1 MSDREK
7 QLITKL
13 IKAII
18 DRNISELPSENYG
31 ELIRLKLFT
40 EDMLELYS
48 KLLNKLKI
56 VIEEEKQQEI
66 TEDRL
71 KKSKVDFRR
80 KKFWREQIEYTIEK
94 TGRPLKSKEILE
106 CFPVNP
112 NEKRNCM
119 SILSI
124 VLAEFSEKGI
134 VKKFKIEGE
143 KGFCYAL
150 PYMTQKKG

>member
-56 VIEEEKQQEI
+56 VIEEEKQREI

-94 TGRPLKSKEILE
+94 TGRPLKSKEIV
-106 CFPVNP
+106 CQYFPLYL
-112 NEKRNCM
+112 RN
-119 SILSI
+119 LVRR
-124 VLAEFSEKGI
+124 VL
-134 VKKFKIEGE
+134 
-143 KGFCYAL
+143 
-150 PYMTQKKG
+150 